1 MEIQIDDKTNQEN
14 IITPFKYILI
24 TDNKGN
30 KEFCIVN
37 NKKQRIGRKY
47 IDLSFF
53 ENKKLNSFWEIG
65 QETKEIKEIT
75 SKDFFKENICKNFL
89 IKSKM
94 KK

>member
-1 MEIQIDDKTNQEN
+1 MAKQIENNTNQEN
-14 IITPFKYILI
+14 IINPFKYILI

-30 KEFCIVN
+30 KEFCLAN
-37 NKKQRIGRKY
+37 NKKQRIGRKNL
-47 IDLSFF
+47 DLTFF

-65 QETKEIKEIT
+65 QNETKEIT
-75 SKDFFKENICKNFL
+75 SREFFKENICKNLL